1 MMKIPRKTV
10 LRGMLRK
17 EFRQLFRDPRM
28 RAILFVA
35 PLLMLVI
42 FGYAVN
48 TDVKQARVV
57 VMDCDNT
64 QTSRTY
70 IEAITSSGHFVRFA
84 DTKSAP
90 DADRYLLNG
99 EAEAFLRIDSGFT
112 SQLEQGRKASVQVL
126 IDGTDPNRSM
136 IILGYLQRI
145 TASFSESY
153 ARSALSKVRAVRPEL
168 TLSSLPSAELTTR
181 TLFNEN
187 LESRV
192 FFLPAIIGLLLG
204 LTTVMLTSMSIV
216 RERESGTME
225 QIIVSPIRPGEFI
238 MGKTMPFAVVAFVD
252 IIVLTALLI
261 GWFNIPFRGSI
272 VFLVFAGCLYIAAS
286 LGIGI
291 YISTISMTQQ
301 QAMLSTFL
309 FLLPAILLSGFVFP
323 IESMPKSVQLITYI
337 NPMRYYMA
345 IIRDIFLKG
354 LGPLDLAAPIAA
366 LAALGAAFIT
376 LSMRRYARGN
386 G

>member
-1 MMKIPRKTV
+1 MIKAPRKTV

-17 EFRQLFRDPRM
+17 EFRQLFRDPKM

-366 LAALGAAFIT
+366 LTALGAAFIT